1 MWVSIGL
8 SLVMKIRHF
17 NANRIQNTN
26 IFPHRCYLCEFAL
39 IFECF
44 AIHSFS
50 KKNKMLS
57 QCHNRELDFKR
68 WLLFCA
74 FFIVISFNRHPI
86 SKLDLH
92 IEITHCRK
100 NQSSHFNCHLC
111 LISTELNGFCS
122 LTKKIVPPHSQFSR
136 FTIPFKLFVLSHFNK
151 IFHS

>member
-1 MWVSIGL
+1 
-8 SLVMKIRHF
+8 MKIRHF
-17 NANRIQNTN
+17 NAKRIQNTN
-26 IFPHRCYLCEFAL
+26 IFPHRCYLCEFTL

-50 KKNKMLS
+50 KKKNKMLS

-68 WLLFCA
+68 RLLFCA

-92 IEITHCRK
+92 IEITHSRK

-111 LISTELNGFCS
+111 LISTELNGLPS
-122 LTKKIVPPHSQFSR
+122 LTKKSYLPTVNSVDSLYR
-136 FTIPFKLFVLSHFNK
+136 SSY
-151 IFHS
+151 FHCLISIKYFICKFHGCIW

>member
-1 MWVSIGL
+1 MSVDWLKFGNENPSLQRQPDTKHKHLSTSMLFMWICA
-8 SLVMKIRHF
+8 HF
-17 NANRIQNTN
+17 WML
-26 IFPHRCYLCEFAL
+26 CYSF
-39 IFECF
+39 IFER
-44 AIHSFS
+44 
-50 KKNKMLS
+50 KEMLS

-68 WLLFCA
+68 RLLFCA

-111 LISTELNGFCS
+111 LISTELNGLRS

-136 FTIPFKLFVLSHFNK
+136 FTVPFKLFALSHFNK